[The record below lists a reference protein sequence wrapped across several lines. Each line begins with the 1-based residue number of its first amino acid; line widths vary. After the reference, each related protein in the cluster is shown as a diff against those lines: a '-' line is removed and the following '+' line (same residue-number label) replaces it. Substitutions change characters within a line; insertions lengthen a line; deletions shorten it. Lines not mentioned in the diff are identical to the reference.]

1 MCVDI
6 ITELVRA
13 GNRSS
18 FVAVPLKTLRQI
30 NDSVVAGRVPTRS
43 PQARI
48 LNLHGF
54 PPTLEFLRKSMIPG
68 SGDIT

>member
-30 NDSVVAGRVPTRS
+30 NDSVVAWRVPKRS
-43 PQARI
+43 PRARI
-48 LNLHGF
+48 LNSHGYSE
-54 PPTLEFLRKSMIPG
+54 TLEFLWKSMILR
-68 SGDIT
+68 SGDMM